1 MKGCMD
7 SSMRPF
13 SYAQRMSR
21 RSRKHEGSGQGQTHE
36 KESLTSIL
44 FSRAIK
50 TRPPDPFPLKLH
62 ARSLWFFI
70 FFR

>member
-13 SYAQRMSR
+13 SYAPMVSR

-36 KESLTSIL
+36 KESFTSIL

-50 TRPPDPFPLKLH
+50 TRPPDTLP
-62 ARSLWFFI
+62 
-70 FFR
+70 